1 MNDYFDQQLSS
12 PEPAVEDDSL
22 DAPSPEKPAVS
33 ESNSEPDTTPPTIK
47 AAVQELLKYGLVEQQ
62 AKPNIYR
69 SLQSNPAAIAK
80 IIEPLDFQL
89 QVDDVRGLIFL
100 KLADHLTADADEAWQ
115 HPLLR
120 RLRLTLEQSLL
131 IAILRQH
138 FIAYEQECGI
148 GAAGAYIDFEDLLTQ
163 FDLYLGETGSEQ
175 RNQNRLANVLDQLNK
190 HGIVAPPDKENRIQ
204 IRPIIVHLANPEQLQ
219 VLLAHLQQMAQ
230 THPAEMAEPKAKADD
245 ASHTKQSDAQR

>member
-1 MNDYFDQQLSS
+1 MNDYFDQQLSP
-12 PEPAVEDDSL
+12 PETGVDDDS
-22 DAPSPEKPAVS
+22 AETPSPEKPAVP

-47 AAVQELLKYGLVEQQ
+47 AAIQELLKYGLVEQQ
-62 AKPNIYR
+62 AKRNIYR

-80 IIEPLDFQL
+80 IVEPLDFQL

-100 KLADHLTADADEAWQ
+100 KLADHLTADVDEAWQ

-148 GAAGAYIDFEDLLTQ
+148 GAAGAHVDFDDLLTQ

-175 RNQNRLANVLDQLNK
+175 RNQNRLANVLDQLHK
-190 HGIVAPPDKENRIQ
+190 HGIVSPPDKENRIQ

-219 VLLAHLQQMAQ
+219 VLLAHLKQMAQ
-230 THPAEMAEPKAKADD
+230 THPAEMAKREPETDET
-245 ASHTKQSDAQR
+245 SHTKPSDAQR